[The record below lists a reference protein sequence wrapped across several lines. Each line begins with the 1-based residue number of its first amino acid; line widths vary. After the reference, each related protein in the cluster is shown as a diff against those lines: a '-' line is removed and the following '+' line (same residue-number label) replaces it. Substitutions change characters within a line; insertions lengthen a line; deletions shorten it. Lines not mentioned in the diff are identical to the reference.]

1 MFSFLRIFLFFF
13 CCLSFFLPGSLLAAT
28 NSQQLHNALGQLQS
42 RYEKLRSLQFDFA
55 QITDSGGRIKEGNGF
70 ASFYRTK
77 GSNGKS
83 SGFMRWDYTA
93 PTPQVILNTGA
104 ELSIYTPMDKQL
116 IITPIEDQDADITFA
131 LFTGSKQLSDEF
143 DLIPADAT
151 FQIQDPPSNTQAM
164 QLIPQSPHPQLKRLQ
179 IWYDGTYQLRRLI
192 MEDHFGALTELSFSA
207 MRFDT
212 LPAQNIEQA
221 KTLLQLDL
229 APGTEIIRQ

>member
-1 MFSFLRIFLFFF
+1 MFSLLRTFLFIF

-28 NSQQLHNALGQLQS
+28 NSQQLQNALGRLQA
-42 RYEKLRSLQFDFA
+42 RYEKLHSLQFDFS
-55 QITDSGGRIKEGNGF
+55 QITDSGGRIKKGNGF
-70 ASFYRTK
+70 AAFYRTK
-77 GSNGKS
+77 GDKGKP
-83 SGFMRWDYTA
+83 SGIMRWDYTA
-93 PTPQVILNTGA
+93 PTPQVILNTGT

-151 FQIQDPPSNTQAM
+151 LQIQDPPAKTQAM

-179 IWYDGTYQLRRLI
+179 LWYDGSYQLRRLI

-207 MRFDT
+207 IRFDT
-212 LPAQNIEQA
+212 LPAHNTEQA
-221 KTLLQLDL
+221 KTLLELDL